1 MQGYD
6 DWLLIET
13 QSERLGV
20 LWRSQGQTF
29 LDEQAAEL
37 QADVERLRV
46 AYLAAVAPAAAPAPA
61 SVAIRPRRRLL
72 PKPSPKTRVIDLR
85 DTQPSELPAN
95 WVCSTDGHP
104 LESAVAQC
112 SRCEGI
118 FCRRCILQAEATHGR
133 ALCLKC
139 ALVAAGVH
147 HKKSRPLAYR
157 AR

>member
-1 MQGYD
+1 MPAID
-6 DWLLIET
+6 LLILET
-13 QSERLGV
+13 QSERLGY
-20 LWRSQGQTF
+20 LWRSQGQAF

-46 AYLAAVAPAAAPAPA
+46 AYLAAVGPAAAPAPVA
-61 SVAIRPRRRLL
+61 SRPRRRLL
-72 PKPSPKTRVIDLR
+72 PTPHPKPRVIDLR
-85 DTQPSELPAN
+85 DTQPSELPPN

-147 HKKSRPLAYR
+147 HKKSRPLA